1 MSTKYTCFDFTLKY
15 DENYNDACKLGKD
28 LSEIC
33 KGHST
38 FQLERS
44 DTDYTHWQGRVITK
58 KQYRKNE
65 ILKIGK
71 DNFLKGI
78 HWSITSNVNK
88 NNMDYV
94 TKNYTRIEGPFE
106 VNDFTKILTWQLQEF
121 NTYGLWH
128 WQQKIKD
135 LCCVKDMRSIH
146 LIYDAKGHCGKS
158 LFCEYL
164 EYHGIAEEVP
174 PFRLMDD
181 IFQWVYSVAG
191 KNAYIFD
198 MPRAMKKDRL
208 GDFYSGIEIIKNGV
222 AYDKRYSAKKI
233 RFNRPQIFVFTNTIP
248 LMEFMSADRWRL
260 WTINDEHELI
270 EYVPCG
276 LMEDL

>member
-1 MSTKYTCFDFTLKY
+1 MTTKYTCFDFTLKY
-15 DENYNDACKLGKD
+15 DEAYTDAHTLGKD
-28 LSEIC
+28 LAEIC
-33 KGHST
+33 KPKST

-44 DTDYTHWQGRVITK
+44 ITGYDHWQGRVITK
-58 KQYRKNE
+58 KQYRENE
-65 ILKIGK
+65 IRRIGK
-71 DNFLKGI
+71 ETFLKGI
-78 HWSITSNVNK
+78 HWSVTCNANK

-94 TKNYTRIEGPFE
+94 TKNYTRIEGPWE
-106 VNDFTKILTWQLQEF
+106 VKDFNKILTWQLKEF

-135 LCCVKDMRSIH
+135 LCVVKDMRSIH
-146 LIYDAKGHCGKS
+146 LIYDQKGHCGKS

-164 EYHGIAEEVP
+164 EFNNIAEEVP

-181 IFQWVYSVAG
+181 IFQWVHSVAG

-222 AYDKRYSAKKI
+222 AYDKRYNAKKI
-233 RFNRPQIFVFTNTIP
+233 RFNRPQVFVFTNTLP
-248 LMEFMSADRWRL
+248 VMEFMSKDRWKI
-260 WTINDEHELI
+260 WTINSEHELI
-270 EYVPCG
+270 EFKD
-276 LMEDL
+276 DL